1 MIALQAVQELPM
13 LRLCYRA
20 ILLCWF
26 TCWSHVA
33 AAETSLDKDQL
44 LQGHGVAPHAAGI
57 GKGAQRPPLHI
68 EHHPRIGRVEW
79 RRRENAIQR
88 Q

>member
-44 LQGHGVAPHAAGI
+44 GLAEDRKSV
-57 GKGAQRPPLHI
+57 
-68 EHHPRIGRVEW
+68 V
-79 RRRENAIQR
+79 
-88 Q
+88 

>member
-1 MIALQAVQELPM
+1 M

-26 TCWSHVA
+26 TCWSLVA

-44 LQGHGVAPHAAGI
+44 GLAERLWLASRNDLVVGMPSMAWPPTSMPMAGAASTV
-57 GKGAQRPPLHI
+57 RSTTLPPRL
-68 EHHPRIGRVEW
+68 PAGW
-79 RRRENAIQR
+79 G
-88 Q
+88 